1 MSPLYLLLILPALL
15 GWYAQSRVRRV
26 YDEHWKQSNSHGSTG
41 LDVARHLL
49 AHHEL
54 NNVSVEQAEGHLT
67 DHYDPQTRTLRL
79 SDAVAH
85 GSSVTAMGI
94 VAHEVGH
101 AVQDAEGYRF
111 MRVHTTAANRLS
123 AVAQWSSLIF
133 LGGMVFGIPL
143 LMALGGALL
152 AAMVVFSMITLPVE
166 RNASDRAL
174 KMLEQTG
181 LSSVAERQGVNK
193 VLRSAAFTYVGAL
206 AQRLGFFL
214 MFVVVIGVAR
224 GMGQA

>member
-1 MSPLYLLLILPALL
+1 MNPLYLLLIVPALL
-15 GWYAQSRVRRV
+15 GWYAQSHVRRV
-26 YDEHWKQSNSHGSTG
+26 YDEYGKRPSSRGSTG
-41 LDVARHLL
+41 LEVARYLL
-49 AHHEL
+49 AHHGL
-54 NNVSVEQAEGHLT
+54 NGMVIERAEGHLT
-67 DHYDPQTRTLRL
+67 DHYDPHTKTLRL
-79 SDAVAH
+79 SDAVAT
-85 GSSVTAMGI
+85 GSSVTSMGI

-111 MRVHTTAANRLS
+111 MRVRTTAANRLS
-123 AVAQWSSLIF
+123 VAAQWSSFIF

-152 AAMVVFSMITLPVE
+152 AAMVLFSVITLPVE

-181 LSSVAERQGVNK
+181 LAGVAERQGVKK
-193 VLRSAAFTYVGAL
+193 VLRSAAFTYAGAL
-206 AQRLGFFL
+206 AQRLGSFL

-224 GMGQA
+224 GMGQV

>member
-1 MSPLYLLLILPALL
+1 MNPLYLLLIVPALL
-15 GWYAQSRVRRV
+15 GWYAQSHVRRV
-26 YDEHWKQSNSHGSTG
+26 YDEYGKRPSSRGSTG
-41 LDVARHLL
+41 REVARYLL
-49 AHHEL
+49 AHHGL
-54 NNVSVEQAEGHLT
+54 NGMVIERAEGHLT
-67 DHYDPQTRTLRL
+67 DHYDPHTKTLRL
-79 SDAVAH
+79 SDAVAT
-85 GSSVTAMGI
+85 GSSVTSMGI

-111 MRVHTTAANRLS
+111 MRVRTTAANRLS
-123 AVAQWSSLIF
+123 VAAQWSSFIF

-152 AAMVVFSMITLPVE
+152 AAMVLFSVITLPVE

-181 LSSVAERQGVNK
+181 LAGVAERQGVKK
-193 VLRSAAFTYVGAL
+193 VLRSAAFTYAGAL
-206 AQRLGFFL
+206 AQRLGSFL

-224 GMGQA
+224 GMGQV